1 MVRSHFASS
10 PSNAAGKQQRGGE
23 AVQFLLAASLLFV
36 VWSVL
41 VAQARVALTPYDGA
55 TINGLF
61 QLIAP
66 IRRTLDGYALGADFV
81 VFHGPLWHVPYLPIY
96 ILADGNAAVL
106 ASFVVAANFG
116 FLVLG
121 IALVHRSLLGA
132 GWFIATSVAVAF
144 VVFVGMAFDW
154 TGISNIGQRS
164 AVPLALI
171 GLAVMQMQRSGS
183 RSRQVFVP
191 LISGAVLGLAI
202 DTGLQALAAMAVAA
216 YVLETLRQKSLLF
229 RMTTI
234 FYVCVMPIF
243 WLWTI
248 VFLTLSR
255 FSADS
260 ATRALA
266 FSLRDTPSDQRWF
279 FGTWPQAELPSL
291 LQILQLLPL
300 SLLVVLATGLL
311 GMSAFLSW
319 TYNPPSMTGSPG
331 RFGVLSLTLLPVFG
345 LIPIVGGIAALHY
358 AQPGI
363 AAFAVLLGLLAAGNR
378 RNHIAK
384 RSVRTGVAISASTI
398 AVAAVIMSLLPVVS
412 RASANLES
420 FAPRLLPPAA
430 TVAEITAECETYGP
444 QAGIWSQYPNVLH
457 VLSGCS
463 NAGGDLLIHNVG
475 TRRSDALEQVQDARP
490 LYVETLRSD
499 VHLWEAWL
507 QSTHATGY
515 VYLWENYYPTQILA
529 ESVLWRR
536 RDTPI
541 DLAIASTDYV
551 VPAGSRVISINSPQA
566 DFSKDYI
573 GIATVRYRVRQP
585 FRMLPVVGSLNHFGL
600 LLLGSPHPNEFVSL
614 NPMQRS
620 QTFFVYSQ
628 CDAAPLDL
636 IAERRG
642 QKSLDSIV
650 IYDVSIEWVRHPS
663 ASDSEPMW
671 RHIFGNPGHHECSR
685 SVENEQ

>member
-1 MVRSHFASS
+1 M
-10 PSNAAGKQQRGGE
+10 
-23 AVQFLLAASLLFV
+23 
-36 VWSVL
+36 
-41 VAQARVALTPYDGA
+41 TPYDGE

-66 IRRTLDGYALGADFV
+66 IRRTLDGHALGADFV

-106 ASFVVAANFG
+106 ASFAVVANFG

-121 IALVHRSLLGA
+121 IALVTRSILGA
-132 GWFIATSVAVAF
+132 GWFIATSVVVAF
-144 VVFVGMAFDW
+144 VAFVGTAFDW
-154 TGISNIGQRS
+154 TSISNIGQRS

-171 GLAVMQMQRSGS
+171 GLAAMQIQRSGS
-183 RSRQVFVP
+183 RSHQVFVP

-216 YVLETLRQKSLLF
+216 YVLETLQQKSMLD
-229 RMTTI
+229 RMKTI
-234 FYVCVMPIF
+234 FYVCGMQLF

-248 VFLTLSR
+248 VFVTLSR

-319 TYNPPSMTGSPG
+319 TNNPPSITGSPN

-345 LIPIVGGIAALHY
+345 LVPIVGGIAALHY

-363 AAFAVLLGLLAAGNR
+363 AAFAVLLGLLAAGNC
-378 RNHIAK
+378 RNHIVM
-384 RSVRTGVAISASTI
+384 RSARTSVVTSASTI
-398 AVAAVIMSLLPVVS
+398 AVVAVIVSLLPMVS
-412 RASANLES
+412 RASGNLES
-420 FAPRLLPPAA
+420 FSPRLLPPAA
-430 TVAEITAECETYGP
+430 TVAEIAEECETFGP

-475 TRRSDALEQVQDARP
+475 SRRSDALEQVQKARP

-507 QSTHATGY
+507 QSTHAAGY
-515 VYLWENYYPTQILA
+515 VYLWQNYYPTQILA
-529 ESVLWRR
+529 ETVLWRR

-541 DLAIASTDYV
+541 DLPITSTDYA
-551 VPAGSRVISINSPQA
+551 VPSGSRVISINSPQA
-566 DFSKDYI
+566 AFSQAYI
-573 GIATVRYRVRQP
+573 GIATVRYHVRQP
-585 FRMLPVVGSLNHFGL
+585 FRILPVVGSLNHFGL
-600 LLLGSPHPNEFVSL
+600 LLPGSPHPNEFVSL
-614 NPMQRS
+614 NPMQQS

-628 CDAAPLDL
+628 CDGTPLEL

-642 QKSLDSIV
+642 QKALDSIV
-650 IYDVSIEWVRHPS
+650 VYDVSVEWVQHPS
-663 ASDSEPMW
+663 AFDSEPMW
-671 RHIFGNPGHHECSR
+671 RHIFGNPGHQECS
-685 SVENEQ
+685 SIVESEQ